1 MKLRP
6 PSGSNA
12 RRLPGVLGAM
22 TNVECRMA
30 KSRHSSFVIRHSRR
44 TAAFTLA
51 EVLAALVFMAIVIPV
66 VVECL
71 HIASQAGEVAQ
82 RKSEA
87 ARVAERILNES
98 IVTTNWNQS
107 AQNGT
112 VQDGKREFD
121 WTLQNEPW
129 NQDPIRLLT
138 VQVKYTVQGRDYSV
152 QLSTLADGSF
162 SSSMTNN

>member
-1 MKLRP
+1 MIMRLRP
-6 PSGSNA
+6 RTVSDEGRGS
-12 RRLPGVLGAM
+12 RGEG
-22 TNVECRMA
+22 RMG
-30 KSRHSSFVIRHSRR
+30 KSRHSPLATRHPKRC
-44 TAAFTLA
+44 AAFTLA

-71 HIASQAGEVAQ
+71 HVASQAGEVAE
-82 RKSEA
+82 RKTEA

-107 AQNGT
+107 SQSGT
-112 VQDGKREFD
+112 VNDGMREFE

-138 VQVKYTVQGRDYSV
+138 EEVKYKVQDRDYSV

-162 SSSMTNN
+162 SSSMTNSN

>member
-1 MKLRP
+1 MGKLRHS
-6 PSGSNA
+6 PS
-12 RRLPGVLGAM
+12 
-22 TNVECRMA
+22 
-30 KSRHSSFVIRHSRR
+30 VIRHSC
-44 TAAFTLA
+44 AAFTLA

-71 HIASQAGEVAQ
+71 HVASQAGEVAQ
-82 RKSEA
+82 RKTEA

-112 VQDGKREFD
+112 VQDGMRQFD

-129 NQDPIRLLT
+129 NQDPMRLLT

>member
-6 PSGSNA
+6 PTSNNDQCRGLSVEERTRA
-12 RRLPGVLGAM
+12 RR
-22 TNVECRMA
+22 
-30 KSRHSSFVIRHSRR
+30 HRR
-44 TAAFTLA
+44 TSGFTLA

-66 VVECL
+66 AVECL
-71 HIASQAGEVAQ
+71 HVATQAGEVAQ

-112 VQDGKREFD
+112 VNDGTRQFD
-121 WTLQNEPW
+121 WALQNEPW

-138 VQVKYTVQGRDYSV
+138 VQVKYQVQGRDYSV

>member
-1 MKLRP
+1 
-6 PSGSNA
+6 
-12 RRLPGVLGAM
+12 M
-22 TNVECRMA
+22 TNDKCRMA
-30 KSRHSSFVIRHSRR
+30 KSHHSSIANRR
-44 TAAFTLA
+44 SMRSAAFTLA
-51 EVLAALVFMAIVIPV
+51 EVLAALAFMAILIPV
-66 VVECL
+66 VVECMQ
-71 HIASQAGEVAQ
+71 IASRAGEVAQ

-87 ARVAERILNES
+87 ARVAERVLNES

-112 VQDGKREFD
+112 VLDGKREFD

-138 VQVKYTVQGRDYSV
+138 VQVKYSVQGKDYSV

>member
-1 MKLRP
+1 MKLR
-6 PSGSNA
+6 
-12 RRLPGVLGAM
+12 RLPASSARWWPGALPAM
-22 TNVECRMA
+22 TNDECRVA
-30 KSRHSSFVIRHSRR
+30 QSRHSSSVSRHSRR
-44 TAAFTLA
+44 SAAFTLA

-87 ARVAERILNES
+87 ARVAERVLNES

-112 VQDGKREFD
+112 VQDGKREFN

>member
-1 MKLRP
+1 M
-6 PSGSNA
+6 G
-12 RRLPGVLGAM
+12 
-22 TNVECRMA
+22 
-30 KSRHSSFVIRHSRR
+30 KSRHSSFVIRHSC
-44 TAAFTLA
+44 AAFTLA

-71 HIASQAGEVAQ
+71 HVASQAGEVAQ
-82 RKSEA
+82 RKTEA

-112 VQDGKREFD
+112 VQDGMRQFD

-129 NQDPIRLLT
+129 NQDPMRLLT